1 MSKTINGPINIIRLT
16 NGKKV
21 LYLMGDIHVPL
32 ERQTKSS
39 DLSSLSIVQYLDQ
52 FIKQTQNSTITYDIM
67 IEASYGNNTSEQFN
81 EKMEN
86 VKSKEMNTAKK
97 YLLEM
102 EQLMAQYFKIDPK
115 GTSDSKYKII
125 QSTQYKVRFHN
136 TNIRDTQ
143 TCNILFKTFPALEN
157 LNKKRNHNSVTTMIE
172 HLNTTMEHVQLNYD
186 ALYLSKD
193 AKTANTFTEQ
203 MYDKLKTKYNHDDV
217 KNTITTIINNDLKT
231 SMLEYIQA
239 VQEFISF
246 LEKDDEEY
254 KIKYWDG
261 NRKKQN
267 ASFQH
272 IGYQIDPVA
281 LPNYVHIHK
290 TIYKL
295 RWQFSTIYCLI
306 TDIYTIRRIIDK
318 PYVTNTIAYTGM
330 LHTTQIMYLLIKHFG
345 FEITHLSYS
354 QHDIKTTNETIRQMK
369 RFQELSFAFMYPPYW
384 KQYSSLEG
392 FPEKFK

>member
-1 MSKTINGPINIIRLT
+1 MSETINGPINIIRLT

-21 LYLMGDIHVPL
+21 VYLMGDIHAPM

-52 FIKQTQNSTITYDIM
+52 FIKQTQNSPITYDIM
-67 IEASYGNNTSEQFN
+67 IEQPFGNNISEQID
-81 EKMEN
+81 ERMEN
-86 VKSKEMNTAKK
+86 VKSKEMNAAKK

-102 EQLMAQYFKIDPK
+102 EQLMAQYFKIDPN
-115 GTSDSKYKII
+115 GSSESKYKII
-125 QSTQYKVRFHN
+125 QSNQYKVRFHN

-143 TCNILFKTFPALEN
+143 TYNILFKTFPALEN
-157 LNKKRNHNSVTTMIE
+157 LNKQRKHNSVTTMIE
-172 HLNTTMEHVQLNYD
+172 HLNTTIDHVQLNYNE
-186 ALYLSKD
+186 LYQTND
-193 AKTANTFTEQ
+193 AKTDNNFTKQ

-217 KNTITTIINNDLKT
+217 KNTIMTIINNDLKT

-246 LEKDDEEY
+246 LEKDDKEY
-254 KIKYWDG
+254 KNKYWDG

-267 ASFQH
+267 VSFQH
-272 IGYQIDPVA
+272 IGYQIDPIA

-295 RWQFSTIYCLI
+295 RWHFSTIYCLI

-330 LHTTQIMYLLIKHFG
+330 THTNQIMYLLIKHFG
-345 FEITHLSYS
+345 FQITHLSYS
-354 QHDIKTTNETIRQMK
+354 QHDVKMTNDIIRQMK
-369 RFQELSFAFMYPPYW
+369 RFQELAFTFMYPPYW

-392 FPEKFK
+392 FPEKFT